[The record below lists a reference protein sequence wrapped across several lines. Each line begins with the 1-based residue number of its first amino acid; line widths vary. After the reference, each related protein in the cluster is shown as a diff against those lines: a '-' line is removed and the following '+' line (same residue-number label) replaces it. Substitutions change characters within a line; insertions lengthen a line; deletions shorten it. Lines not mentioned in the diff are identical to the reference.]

1 MTDHRADTGAIAS
14 AVHHV
19 VIGCNEHDGDKTSSN
34 HSHESIPLCCSRYF
48 RTIRPLRHSNRD
60 RRSHRRRQ
68 TERFEVRD
76 LITLPRA
83 LLARALCVF
92 KKRLRGSQ
100 KHRVRAQNL
109 NCRSAGPHCGRFL
122 PLPPEILSN
131 RSEPG
136 RPCPAALKTLEKSAF
151 RRHERPMS
159 DWTRQLALIGIGPV
173 RGGKAT
179 KSILTKSTLI
189 KSILIKSIR

>member
-1 MTDHRADTGAIAS
+1 MTRRRLPAGHGRGCAVSDSSNALTLPGHARHMTDHRADTGAIAS

-109 NCRSAGPHCGRFL
+109 NCRRGAALRAL
-122 PLPPEILSN
+122 PSPPTGNSFEPF
-131 RSEPG
+131 RTRPAMPG
-136 RPCPAALKTLEKSAF
+136 RPENPRE
-151 RRHERPMS
+151 
-159 DWTRQLALIGIGPV
+159 
-173 RGGKAT
+173 
-179 KSILTKSTLI
+179 
-189 KSILIKSIR
+189 IRIPTP